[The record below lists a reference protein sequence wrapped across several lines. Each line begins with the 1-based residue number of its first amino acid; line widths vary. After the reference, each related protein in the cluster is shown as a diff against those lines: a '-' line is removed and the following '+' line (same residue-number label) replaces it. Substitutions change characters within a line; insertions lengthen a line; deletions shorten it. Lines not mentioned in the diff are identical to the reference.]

1 MITKSV
7 EKLLAEAVAIEEEA
21 AKEAG
26 ALGFMARAMV
36 QATMPHRD
44 PKTNEFERRNGNFV
58 LTMLAPS
65 RVGLPYGSIPRL
77 LMAWLSTEAV
87 RTQDRTVILGD
98 TLSEFMRS
106 LGMTPTGGRWGTI
119 TGLKNQA
126 RRLFSTSI
134 TCLYDDPEKK
144 AGKNFQIAEEYHL
157 WWDPK
162 GPDQVGLW
170 QSTVTLNPVFY
181 DELIKAPIPIDIRA
195 LKALKR
201 SPMALDVYCWL
212 TYRTSYLKAPTVI
225 PWPLLRGQFGADLT
239 RERDF
244 KSKFIEAL
252 KKVMVIYPEAKAE
265 PGDKGLLL
273 KPSRLHIARK

>member
-1 MITKSV
+1 MISRSI

-44 PKTNEFERRNGNFV
+44 PKTNEFERRNGNFT

-65 RVGLPYGSIPRL
+65 RIGLPYGSTPRL
-77 LMAWLSTEAV
+77 LMSWLSTEAV
-87 RTQDRTVILGD
+87 RTRERTVVLGD

-134 TCLYDDPEKK
+134 TCVYDEPGSTT
-144 AGKNFQIAEEYHL
+144 GKNFQIADEYHL
-157 WWDPK
+157 WWQPK
-162 GPDQVGLW
+162 EPDQAGLW
-170 QSTVTLNPVFY
+170 QSTVTLNPTFY
-181 DELIKAPIPIDIRA
+181 EELIKSPVPIDIRA

-201 SPMALDVYCWL
+201 SPMAIDVYCWL
-212 TYRTSYLKAPTVI
+212 TYRMSYLKTPTVI
-225 PWPLLRGQFGADLT
+225 PWQLLQGQFGADIT
-239 RERDF
+239 RKRAF
-244 KSKFIEAL
+244 KEKFLEAL
-252 KKVMVIYPEAKAE
+252 QKVVVIYPEARLE
-265 PGDKGLLL
+265 PTQNGLML
-273 KPSRLHIARK
+273 KPSPLHIAR